1 MHIILVDLQLA
12 PLNFDWDKGNERKS
26 EEKHQI
32 LNIEAESTFRDLDR
46 LILISNRSREVR
58 FLCIGTSFLKRI
70 LTSYFLV
77 RDGKVRIIGTRVARE
92 KEKELYCK
100 SK

>member
-1 MHIILVDLQLA
+1 MA
-12 PLNFDWDKGNERKS
+12 PLKFDWDKGNERKS
-26 EEKHQI
+26 EEKHRI
-32 LNIEAESTFRDLDR
+32 VNTEAESTFTDRDR

-58 FLCIGTSFLKRI
+58 FLCIGTSFLKRV
-70 LTSYFLV
+70 LTSYFLI
-77 RDGKVRIIGTRVARE
+77 RDGKVRIIGTRIARK